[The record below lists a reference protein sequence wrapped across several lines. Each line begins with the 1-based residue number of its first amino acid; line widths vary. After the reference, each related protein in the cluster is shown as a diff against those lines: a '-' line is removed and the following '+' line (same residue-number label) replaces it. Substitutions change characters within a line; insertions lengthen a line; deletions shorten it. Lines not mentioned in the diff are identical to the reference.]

1 MGAGVVVGGI
11 VAAGVVWTEAV
22 EVARQNVEDVD
33 SSMVVDGNDEVVSMD
48 AALELLLDVV
58 GAGVLELLLDVVGAG
73 ALELLLDVV
82 GAGVLELHFRHH
94 SEKVFIGNEVFQN
107 STSPTML
114 PCQLSPVPPT
124 HSKQIREWNR

>member
-1 MGAGVVVGGI
+1 MGAGVVIGGF

-58 GAGVLELLLDVVGAG
+58 GAGVLEL
-73 ALELLLDVV
+73 
-82 GAGVLELHFRHH
+82 HFRHH
-94 SEKVFIGNEVFQN
+94 SEKVFIGIEVFQN

-114 PCQLSPVPPT
+114 PCQLSPVPPI